1 MNRFKKKESKF
12 TQISNQVLLDNE
24 LSLKAKGLYSIIQHY
39 ITIPDF
45 VLYLN
50 TLKKATMEGKHSF
63 NSAWKELKTKGYLIQ
78 EKKRDSK
85 TGKFFYEY
93 ELLDEPH
100 AENPHAEKPVGGK
113 LGLYNDTDSIN
124 TDSIN
129 TKIKKD
135 YREQE
140 TCTRQTFPVIIENSK
155 LTGDIQIK
163 KQMVKLFFGRYKN
176 VTKYDKHFDINKWD
190 SINEAMDYIIDFSD
204 NTDCDCGINNLYYD
218 LLDENFNITS
228 KKGYYSLQGFLNK
241 NRIAYL
247 LSKIGLIDEN
257 CLYEYTG
264 EFYINKL

>member
-12 TQISNQVLLDNE
+12 TQISNQVLLDNG

-176 VTKYDKHFDINKWD
+176 VTKYDKHFEINKWD
-190 SINEAMDYIIDFSD
+190 SIDDTLDFILDFCETEKLDRREVYENLII
-204 NTDCDCGINNLYYD
+204 
-218 LLDENFNITS
+218 ENFNITS

>member
-12 TQISNQVLLDNE
+12 TQISNQVLLDDE

-78 EKKRDSK
+78 ERKRDSK

-100 AENPHAEKPVGGK
+100 AENPHAGKPVGGK

-155 LTGDIQIK
+155 LTGNDIR
-163 KQMVKLFFGRYKN
+163 VKTKERLVSVFFNHYEKITGYK
-176 VTKYDKHFDINKWD
+176 KHFEITNWNNIDDTLDFILDFCETEKLDRREVYENL
-190 SINEAMDYIIDFSD
+190 II
-204 NTDCDCGINNLYYD
+204 
-218 LLDENFNITS
+218 ENFNITS

-241 NRIAYL
+241 NRIKYL
-247 LSKIGLIDEN
+247 LHKLGLIDVNEIF
-257 CLYEYTG
+257 EPTG
-264 EFYINKL
+264 EFI